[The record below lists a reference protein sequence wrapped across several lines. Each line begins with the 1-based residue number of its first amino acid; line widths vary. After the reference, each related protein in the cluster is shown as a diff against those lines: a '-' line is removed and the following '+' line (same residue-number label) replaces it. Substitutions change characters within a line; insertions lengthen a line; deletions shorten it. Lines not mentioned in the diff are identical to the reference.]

1 MSDLHI
7 SPDKDA
13 VARAA
18 ADLFIA
24 RGRAA
29 IAQRGFYYVVL
40 AGGSTPKAT
49 YQLLAQPEYAAR
61 LDWSKTHLFWGDER
75 CVEPDDVQSNY
86 RMVREALLNHI
97 PITMD
102 NVHRIQGEIQPHEA
116 AEQYEKLL
124 RRIWSNADW
133 PRFDL
138 VLLGMGDDGHTA
150 SLFPHTAA
158 LHENKRWV
166 AANYVER
173 VGMWRVTLTAPAIN
187 HAECVA
193 FMVTGASKA
202 ARLKE
207 VLNGVYKPQ
216 ELPAQLIAPTDGDLL
231 WLLDADA
238 ARLAR

>member
-18 ADLFIA
+18 ADLFIV

-187 HAECVA
+187 HAACVA